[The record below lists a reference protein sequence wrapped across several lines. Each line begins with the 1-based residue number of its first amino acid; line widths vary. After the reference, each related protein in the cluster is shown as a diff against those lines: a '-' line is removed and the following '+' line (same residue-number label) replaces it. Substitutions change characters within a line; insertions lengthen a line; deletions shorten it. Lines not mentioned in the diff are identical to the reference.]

1 MRKYTY
7 TKVLAHKG
15 IYTQSARTY
24 HLATKG
30 HPGQD
35 AKLRAQALHA
45 AYKLDV
51 KAQVSA

>member
-1 MRKYTY
+1 MRKHTY

-15 IYTQSARTY
+15 VFTQSARAY

-30 HPGQD
+30 HIGQD
-35 AKLRAQALHA
+35 PKIRANALHA